1 MWLTN
6 VACGSYVLTQP
17 ILTRSTPLRVRPIV
31 ALHIWPD
38 VESQIHGNWE
48 NINTILAATNAR
60 EDFGGVVGGSYVAFC
75 GLLIAAFALAFSLS
89 KPKDDVSLTPLCH
102 HRHQTYQTCDRPIC
116 R

>member
-1 MWLTN
+1 MLFVSA
-6 VACGSYVLTQP
+6 VACSGYVLTQP
-17 ILTRSTPLRVRPIV
+17 SLRSPPRVSAV
-31 ALHIWPD
+31 TLQLGPD
-38 VESQIHGNWE
+38 VESQVRGNWE
-48 NINTILAATNAR
+48 HINTLVAAANAR